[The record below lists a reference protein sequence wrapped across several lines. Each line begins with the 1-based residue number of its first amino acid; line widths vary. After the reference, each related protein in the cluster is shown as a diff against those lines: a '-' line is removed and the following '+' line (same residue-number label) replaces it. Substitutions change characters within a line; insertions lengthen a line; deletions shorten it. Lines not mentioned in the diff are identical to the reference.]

1 MESNRI
7 NVLVCQHCWNVHFT
21 VVEDKILATVCL
33 PVSKSLFTVYLCGSL
48 SINTFAT
55 IKTCT
60 VHTLKNSH
68 KATQQRQ
75 YLKEER
81 REKKN
86 NMQQQQQQPYR
97 QRTCIMF
104 TLCSCMM
111 IIGNF
116 IGLLF
121 CLIFLSVC
129 MYTF

>member
-1 MESNRI
+1 MPIFRDRSREHEEKKEREGAREIESNRI
-7 NVLVCQHCWNVHFT
+7 NVLVCQHCWNVYFT

-81 REKKN
+81 KKKHTQHTATTTTTISTTH
-86 NMQQQQQQPYR
+86 MHYVH
-97 QRTCIMF
+97 F
-104 TLCSCMM
+104 
-111 IIGNF
+111 
-116 IGLLF
+116 
-121 CLIFLSVC
+121 V
-129 MYTF
+129 